1 MDWFFFMKKSYEI
14 VFVKHFYFILLR
26 QINTILKYP
35 EASGQHKNTTKTFS
49 LFMNSTTLYEKELSF
64 QADRRKAAVEFIKII
79 SDLWYDKSIE
89 LMLFRNQLIDRNVSD
104 IMNLHEYAGEF
115 VQKPINVFDTVEIA
129 RAIEN
134 LDLPPSRI
142 DIGKLTYEYHLEDNK
157 YHDSRAFVIDKLKN
171 AKNSKDIKPK
181 DVVLYG
187 FGRIGRLLARE
198 MMSKIGKGQQLR
210 LRAIVTRDK
219 NDAVSLEKR
228 ASLLRYDS
236 IHGDF
241 EGSVQADVANN
252 ALIINGT
259 TVHIITANA
268 PEEIDYT
275 KYGIENALLIDNTG
289 AFTTEEALKRHLVSK
304 GVDKVLLT
312 APGKGVPNIV
322 YGVNHNEYNP
332 DEVAI
337 FSAASCTTNAITPI
351 LKAVEDT
358 LGVVKGHLETIHA
371 YTNDQN
377 LVDNMHKKYRRGR
390 AAALNMV
397 ITETGAGSAVAKALP
412 SLTGKLTSNA
422 IRVPVPNGSLVVLN
436 LEVSKET
443 SLENINAIMRSY
455 ALEGELVEQIKYSL
469 NNELVSSDIVGTS
482 APSIYDSNATIVS
495 GDGKNIVLYVW
506 YDNEYGYSHQVIRL
520 AKYIA
525 KVRRFTYY

>member
-1 MDWFFFMKKSYEI
+1 
-14 VFVKHFYFILLR
+14 
-26 QINTILKYP
+26 
-35 EASGQHKNTTKTFS
+35 
-49 LFMNSTTLYEKELSF
+49 MNNANLYEKEIAF
-64 QADRRKAAVEFIKII
+64 QTDKRKASIELIKII

-89 LMLFRNQLIDRNVSD
+89 LVLFRNQLLDRSVSD
-104 IMNLHEYAGEF
+104 IINLHDYAGEF
-115 VQKPINVFDTVEIA
+115 VQKPITIFDTVEMA
-129 RAIEN
+129 LAIQN
-134 LDLPPSRI
+134 LELPPSRL
-142 DIGKLTYEYHLEDNK
+142 DLGKLTFDYYLEDKN
-157 YHDSRAFVIDKLKN
+157 YETCFDFVADKLKN
-171 AKNSKDIKPK
+171 AKDFPNLKPK

-198 MMSKIGKGQQLR
+198 LMSKIGKGQQLR

-219 NDAVSLEKR
+219 NDAESLEKR
-228 ASLLRYDS
+228 ASLLGYDS

-241 EGSVQADVANN
+241 EGSVSADTDNN

-275 KYGIENALLIDNTG
+275 LFGIDDALIIDNTG
-289 AFTTEEALKRHLVSK
+289 AFTSEEALKRHLTSK
-304 GVDKVLLT
+304 GATKVLLT
-312 APGKGVPNIV
+312 APGKGVPNVV
-322 YGVNHNEYNP
+322 YGVNHENFNP
-332 DEVAI
+332 DETPI

-351 LKAVEDT
+351 LKVIESEF
-358 LGVVKGHLETIHA
+358 GIVKGHLETIHA

-412 SLTGKLTSNA
+412 SLAGKLTSNA

-436 LEVSKET
+436 LEIKKTTTISAVNDT
-443 SLENINAIMRSY
+443 MRRY
-455 ALEGELVEQIKYSL
+455 ALEGDLVEQIKYSL

-482 APSIYDSNATIVS
+482 APAIYDSNATIVS
-495 GDGKNIVLYVW
+495 SDGKNIVLYVW

-525 KVRRFTYY
+525 KVRRFMYY

>member
-1 MDWFFFMKKSYEI
+1 
-14 VFVKHFYFILLR
+14 
-26 QINTILKYP
+26 
-35 EASGQHKNTTKTFS
+35 
-49 LFMNSTTLYEKELSF
+49 MNNNNLYEKELSL
-64 QADRRKAAVEFIKII
+64 QADRRKAGVEFIKII
-79 SDLWYDKSIE
+79 NDLWYDKSIE
-89 LMLFRNQLIDRNVSD
+89 LIFFRNQLIDTTVST

-129 RAIEN
+129 SAILN

-157 YHDSRAFVIDKLKN
+157 YNDAKAFVIDKLKDS
-171 AKNSKDIKPK
+171 KNSEDITPK

-210 LRAIVTRDK
+210 LRAIVTRDR
-219 NDAVSLEKR
+219 NDAQSLEKR
-228 ASLLRYDS
+228 ASLLQYDS
-236 IHGDF
+236 VHGDF
-241 EGSVQADVANN
+241 QGSVSADIENN
-252 ALIINGT
+252 ALLINGT
-259 TVHIITANA
+259 TVHVITANS

-275 KYGIENALLIDNTG
+275 QFGIDNALVIDNTG
-289 AFTTEEALKRHLVSK
+289 AFTTEEALQRHLTSK

-322 YGVNHNEYNP
+322 YGVNHNDYNP
-332 DEVAI
+332 DEVSI

-412 SLTGKLTSNA
+412 SLAGKLTSNA

-436 LEVSKET
+436 LEVGKTT
-443 SLENINAIMRSY
+443 SIEEVNNIMKRY

-482 APSIYDSNATIVS
+482 APSIFDSNATIVS
-495 GDGKNIVLYVW
+495 ADGNNIVLYVW

-525 KVRRFTYY
+525 KVRRYTYY

>member
-1 MDWFFFMKKSYEI
+1 
-14 VFVKHFYFILLR
+14 
-26 QINTILKYP
+26 
-35 EASGQHKNTTKTFS
+35 
-49 LFMNSTTLYEKELSF
+49 MNQTTLYEKEIAF
-64 QADRRKAAVEFIKII
+64 QVDRRKAGVEFIKII

-89 LMLFRNQLIDRNVSD
+89 LVLFRNQLIDKNVSE
-104 IMNLHEYAGEF
+104 IINLHEYAVAF
-115 VQKPINVFDTVEIA
+115 VGKPINVFDSVEIA
-129 RAIEN
+129 NAIVD
-134 LDLPPSRI
+134 LDLPPSKI

-157 YHDSRAFVIDKLKN
+157 YHDAKAFVIDKLKK
-171 AKNSKDIKPK
+171 AKNFQEIKPK

-219 NDAVSLEKR
+219 IDAVLLEKR

-236 IHGDF
+236 VHGDF
-241 EGSVQADVANN
+241 HGSVIADPENN
-252 ALIINGT
+252 ALLINGT
-259 TVHIITANA
+259 TVHIITANS

-275 KYGIENALLIDNTG
+275 EYGIEEALIIDNTG
-289 AFTTEEALKRHLVSK
+289 AFTTEEALNRHLSSK
-304 GVDKVLLT
+304 GADKVLLT

-322 YGVNHNEYNP
+322 YGVNHEEYNP
-332 DEVAI
+332 DVVTI
-337 FSAASCTTNAITPI
+337 FSAASCTTNAITPV
-351 LKAVEDT
+351 LKAIEDT

-412 SLTGKLTSNA
+412 SLAGKLTSNA

-436 LEVSKET
+436 LEVGKST
-443 SLENINAIMRSY
+443 SNAAVNNIMKKY

-482 APSIYDSNATIVS
+482 APAIFDSNATIVS
-495 GDGKNIVLYVW
+495 ADGKNIVLYVW

-520 AKYIA
+520 AKFIA
-525 KVRRFTYY
+525 KVRRYTYY

>member
-1 MDWFFFMKKSYEI
+1 
-14 VFVKHFYFILLR
+14 
-26 QINTILKYP
+26 
-35 EASGQHKNTTKTFS
+35 
-49 LFMNSTTLYEKELSF
+49 MNNSALYEKELAF
-64 QADRRKAAVEFIKII
+64 QADRRRAGVELIKII

-89 LMLFRNQLIDRNVSD
+89 LVLFRNQLIDRNVSD
-104 IMNLHEYAGEF
+104 IINLHEYAVEF
-115 VQKPINVFDTVEIA
+115 VQKPINVFDSVEIA
-129 RAIEN
+129 RAIQA

-142 DIGKLTYEYHLEDNK
+142 DIGKLTYEYHLEDDK
-157 YHDSRAFVIDKLKN
+157 YNDATAFVIDKLRL
-171 AKNSKDIKPK
+171 AKDTSEIKPK

-198 MMSKIGKGQQLR
+198 MMAKVGKGQQLR

-219 NDAVSLEKR
+219 SDAVLLEKR

-236 IHGDF
+236 VHGDF
-241 EGSVQADVANN
+241 EGSVSADVENN
-252 ALIINGT
+252 ALIINGAS
-259 TVHIITANA
+259 VHIITANS

-275 KYGIENALLIDNTG
+275 AYGINDALIIDNTG
-289 AFTTEEALKRHLVSK
+289 AFTTEEALSRHLTSK
-304 GVDKVLLT
+304 GADKVLLT

-322 YGVNHNEYNP
+322 YGVNHENYNP
-332 DEVAI
+332 DEVKI
-337 FSAASCTTNAITPI
+337 WSAASCTTNAITPVLAAI
-351 LKAVEDT
+351 EET

-412 SLTGKLTSNA
+412 SLAGKLTSNA

-436 LEVSKET
+436 LEVGKET
-443 SLENINAIMRSY
+443 SREDLNAIMKKY
-455 ALEGELVEQIKYSL
+455 ALEGNLVEQIKYSL

-482 APSIYDSNATIVS
+482 APAIFDSNATIVS
-495 GDGKNIVLYVW
+495 ADGKNVVMYVW

-525 KVRRFTYY
+525 KVRRYMYY

>member
-1 MDWFFFMKKSYEI
+1 
-14 VFVKHFYFILLR
+14 
-26 QINTILKYP
+26 
-35 EASGQHKNTTKTFS
+35 
-49 LFMNSTTLYEKELSF
+49 MNSNTLYEKELSF
-64 QADRRKAAVEFIKII
+64 QADRRKAGVEFIKII

-89 LMLFRNQLIDRNVSD
+89 LVIFRNQLIDRNVSD
-104 IMNLHEYAGEF
+104 IINLHEYAGEF
-115 VQKPINVFDTVEIA
+115 VQKPINVFDSVEIA
-129 RAIEN
+129 RAIQA

-142 DIGKLTYEYHLEDNK
+142 DIGKLTYEYHLEDDK
-157 YHDSRAFVIDKLKN
+157 YNDATAFVIDKLKD
-171 AKNSKDIKPK
+171 AKDTSEIKPK

-210 LRAIVTRDK
+210 LRAIVTRDR
-219 NDAVSLEKR
+219 NDASSLEKR

-236 IHGDF
+236 VHGDF
-241 EGSVQADVANN
+241 EGSVSADVENN
-252 ALIINGT
+252 ALIINGS
-259 TVHIITANA
+259 TVHIITANS

-275 KYGIENALLIDNTG
+275 AYGIHDALVIDNTG
-289 AFTTEEALKRHLVSK
+289 AFTTEEALSRHLVSK
-304 GVDKVLLT
+304 GVEKVLLT

-322 YGVNHNEYNP
+322 YGVNHQEYNP
-332 DEVAI
+332 DEVKI
-337 FSAASCTTNAITPI
+337 YSAASCTTNAITPV
-351 LKAVEDT
+351 LAAMEET

-412 SLTGKLTSNA
+412 SLAGKLTSNA

-436 LEVSKET
+436 LEVNKGT
-443 SLENINAIMRSY
+443 TKDDLNAIMKKY
-455 ALEGELVEQIKYSL
+455 ALEGNLVEQIKYSL

-482 APSIYDSNATIVS
+482 APAIFDSNATIVS
-495 GDGKNIVLYVW
+495 ADGKNVVMYVW

-525 KVRRFTYY
+525 KVRRYMYY